1 MRPKLG
7 CVPFLNAKPLIA
19 WFSEGDS
26 ADVTFADP
34 SLLGPMADKGEV
46 DAAIASSFFAVQ
58 DPSLRIAAG
67 VSISS
72 NGPVR
77 SVRLFSRVPFEEIDS
92 LALDSA
98 SMTSNHLAQIIL
110 ANNYRVRPRCE
121 ARKADLSAML
131 EEFDAAVLI
140 GDAGMKADGS
150 GLQVLDLGE
159 AWTNMTG
166 APFVWALWVGR
177 NGLTEDL
184 AEQLRRAKDFGKQE
198 VAAISNAAAMEL
210 GLSPEAT
217 LDYLT
222 TAIDFDLN
230 SSHLRGFELYGKL
243 CQEMGFVREF
253 KMPRIVGGASAAAGT
268 S

>member
-26 ADVTFADP
+26 ADVTFEDP
-34 SLLGPMADKGEV
+34 SLLGPMVDNGEV

-77 SVRLFSRVPFEEIDS
+77 SVRLFSRVPFEEINS

-110 ANNYRVRPRCE
+110 DKKYGVRPNCE
-121 ARKADLSAML
+121 PRKADLAAML
-131 EEFDAAVLI
+131 EEFAAAVLI
-140 GDAGMKADGS
+140 GDAGMVARGDG
-150 GLQVLDLGE
+150 LHVLDLGE
-159 AWTNMTG
+159 AWTAMTG
-166 APFVWALWVGR
+166 EPFVWAVWVGR
-177 NGLTEDL
+177 GGLTEDL
-184 AEQLRRAKDFGKQE
+184 AAQLLRAKEFGQRH
-198 VAAISNAAAMEL
+198 VTDISNAAAVEL
-210 GLSPEAT
+210 GLSPETT

-222 TAIDFDLN
+222 NSIDFDLEP
-230 SSHLRGFELYGKL
+230 SHLRGFELYGKL
-243 CQEMGFVREF
+243 CQEMGFVSEF
-253 KMPRIVGGASAAAGT
+253 RMPNIVGGASAAAGP

>member
-26 ADVTFADP
+26 ADVVFEDP
-34 SLLGPMADKGEV
+34 SLLGPMVDKGEV

-77 SVRLFSRVPFEEIDS
+77 SVRLFSRVPFSEISS

-110 ANNYRVRPRCE
+110 AKEYSVRPNCE
-121 ARKADLSAML
+121 PRKADLSAML
-131 EEFDAAVLI
+131 EEFDASVLI
-140 GDAGMKADGS
+140 GDAGMTANGDG
-150 GLQVLDLGE
+150 LHILDLGE
-159 AWTNMTG
+159 AWTGMTG
-166 APFVWALWVGR
+166 EPFVWALWVGR
-177 NGLTEDL
+177 ERLTEDL
-184 AEQLRRAKDFGKQE
+184 AAQLLRAKEFGQRH
-198 VAAISNAAAMEL
+198 VTDISNAAAIEL
-210 GLSPEAT
+210 GLSPDAT

-222 TAIDFDLN
+222 NAISFDLEA
-230 SSHLRGFELYGKL
+230 SHLRGFELYGKL
-243 CQEMGFVREF
+243 CQEMGFVNEF
-253 KMPRIVGGASAAAGT
+253 RMPEIVGGPSAAAGT